1 MKLDYKQILDNK
13 LSINSYLWPK
23 ELAPYKFIESIVKS
37 KINNVGLNTDFIESY
52 GIEKLK
58 EELKFNNINVTSLNS
73 VGYFTDPK
81 YYNQNEKIL
90 NYAKILNPEL
100 ICIITGGINGGP
112 NPLSNEYIV
121 NNSNLKIL
129 EVRKESKIKIK
140 KLFEMANQLN
150 LKLGLEPIGSW
161 EILKKGHFNTIS
173 SCLKLINNSDHNLI
187 IDLYHSFSDI
197 DLDNFLKK
205 SKKLGLF
212 QFSNVKFDSYDRP
225 FGREDINYPSK
236 PNELNIS
243 KYLKY
248 IFNRKDNVKVE
259 FEVFPRDIQN
269 KDPKLMISSLKEKIL
284 KLL

>member
-23 ELAPYKFIESIVKS
+23 ELAPYKFIETIVKS

-58 EELKFNNINVTSLNS
+58 EELKLNNINVTSLNS

-90 NYAKILNPEL
+90 KYAKILNPEL

-112 NPLSNEYIV
+112 NPLSNEYII
-121 NNSNLKIL
+121 NNSNLKIS
-129 EVRKESKIKIK
+129 EVRKESEIKIK
-140 KLFEMANQLN
+140 KLFELADQLN
-150 LKLGLEPIGSW
+150 LKLGLE
-161 EILKKGHFNTIS
+161 

-197 DLDNFLKK
+197 DLDNFLKN

-212 QFSNVKFDSYDRP
+212 QFSNVKFDNYDRP

-259 FEVFPRDIQN
+259 FEVFPRDIEN

>member
-23 ELAPYKFIESIVKS
+23 ELSPYEFIKNIVKS
-37 KINNVGLNTDFIESY
+37 KIKNVGLHTDFIESY
-52 GIEKLK
+52 GVDNLK
-58 EELKFNNINVTSLNS
+58 EELKLNNLKVTSLNS

-100 ICIITGGINGGP
+100 VCVITGGINGGP
-112 NPLSNEYIV
+112 NPLSNEYII
-121 NNSNLKIL
+121 NDNNLKIS
-129 EVRKESKIKIK
+129 EIRKESKIKIK
-140 KLFEMANQLN
+140 KLFEMATKLN

-173 SCLKLINNSDHNLI
+173 SCLKLINNSDHHLI

-197 DLDNFLKK
+197 NLDNFLKN

-212 QFSNVKFDSYDRP
+212 QFSNVKFDNYDRP

-236 PNELNIS
+236 PNDLNIS

-248 IFNRKDNVKVE
+248 IFNRKDNIKVE
-259 FEVFPRDIQN
+259 FELFPPDIEN
-269 KDPKLMISSLKEKIL
+269 RDPKLIISSLKETIL